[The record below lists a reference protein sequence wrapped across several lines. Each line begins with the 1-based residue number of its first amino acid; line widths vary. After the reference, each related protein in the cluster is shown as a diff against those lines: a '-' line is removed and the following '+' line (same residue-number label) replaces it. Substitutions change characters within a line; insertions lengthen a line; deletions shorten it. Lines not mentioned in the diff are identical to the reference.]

1 MSYQSYDEM
10 MPYSTLNAKKVKFI
24 PSPDEVPSRNTSK
37 PPSRESVQDSTHKLY
52 SNFETM
58 HQKHGIQTKFFDDM
72 QHFPDQ
78 DILEEDVL
86 EEEEYEEGEVSQE
99 NDIEFEEEQ

>member
-1 MSYQSYDEM
+1 
-10 MPYSTLNAKKVKFI
+10 
-24 PSPDEVPSRNTSK
+24 
-37 PPSRESVQDSTHKLY
+37 
-52 SNFETM
+52 
-58 HQKHGIQTKFFDDM
+58 M